1 MKLKTLKLNYFRNYD
16 NGFFEFNDNLNI
28 IYGDNGTGKT
38 TLLEAI
44 HFLSLTKS
52 FRAGNDADVIKDKKD
67 YFQIFGQFTNSKK
80 KEVSVNLNYTRHEG
94 KKVFLNKNELKKKT
108 DIIGKIPVII
118 LSPGTQKITEG
129 GPLIRRNFIDR
140 ILAQINKE
148 YLIALMEYKKR
159 IYQRNILLNKYREQR
174 INKYD
179 KYIETIDEI
188 LIDYAYIIQRKRCES
203 IESFNL
209 VLKEVFNK
217 TAHFNKEVSV
227 KINPNINV
235 DLENFKN
242 VFREKLASKFEK
254 DILFGRTGTGP
265 HLDHILLLFGDRD
278 IRFIGSH
285 GEHKILLVSLKMS
298 EGIYI
303 EKNINEKVIFLLDD
317 LFAMLD
323 VTHCINILKEVG
335 QQNQTLVTTADI
347 TAFKKYGFDFKKYN
361 AKTFGLPI
369 GFS

>member
-1 MKLKTLKLNYFRNYD
+1 MKLKTLKLNYFRIYD
-16 NGFFEFNDNLNI
+16 NVFFEFNDNLNI

-52 FRAGNDADVIKDKKD
+52 FRAGNDTDVIKYKQD

-80 KEVSVNLNYTRHEG
+80 TDISVNLNYSKCEG
-94 KKVFLNKNELKKKT
+94 KKVFLNKNELKRKT

-118 LSPGTQKITEG
+118 LSPGTQRITDG

-159 IYQRNILLNKYREQR
+159 IYQRNILLNKYREQKT
-174 INKYD
+174 NKYD

-188 LIDYAYIIQRKRCES
+188 IIDYAYIIQRKRSEY
-203 IESFNL
+203 IESFNT
-209 VLKEVFNK
+209 VLKEVFQK
-217 TAHFNKEVSV
+217 ISHFNKEVTV

-235 DLENFKN
+235 DLEIFKN
-242 VFREKLASKFEK
+242 VFREKLADKFEK
-254 DILFGRTGTGP
+254 DILLGRTGTGP

-278 IRFIGSH
+278 IRFTGSH
-285 GEHKILLVSLKMS
+285 GEHKILLVSLKIS

-303 EKNINEKVIFLLDD
+303 EKSLNEKVIFLLDD

-323 VTHCINILKEVG
+323 VTHCMNILKEIG
-335 QQNQTLVTTADI
+335 KQNQTLVTTTDI
-347 TAFKKYGFDFKKYN
+347 TVFKKYGFDFKKYN